1 MNEELRMKRNSEFR
15 GRGVEN
21 YELWI
26 MNEEFRGRGRNE
38 ELRIKN
44 EGKFRIQGDGGWNY
58 EWRMKGNSEVGIQR
72 GEDAKKGEVKSLGA
86 GRRDWGNEKFVIW
99 YVCFVIKSAIS

>member
-1 MNEELRMKRNSEFR
+1 MRNSEFR

-44 EGKFRIQGDGGWNY
+44 EGKFRIQGDGG
-58 EWRMKGNSEVGIQR
+58 
-72 GEDAKKGEVKSLGA
+72 
-86 GRRDWGNEKFVIW
+86 
-99 YVCFVIKSAIS
+99 